1 MIECRGQE
9 QQQGRSELEEHNRIL
24 TDRIG
29 RLVADQKEACE
40 SLKKMES
47 QREELQEQLRKRLEH
62 RLQRLHQGDVLVG
75 ASQRMKQQLVT
86 LHSHPQLQEIRHDE
100 GPWEGRQ

>member
-40 SLKKMES
+40 SLKKIES
-47 QREELQEQLRKRLEH
+47 QREELQEQLELARRSQARRLCP
-62 RLQRLHQGDVLVG
+62 RG
-75 ASQRMKQQLVT
+75 
-86 LHSHPQLQEIRHDE
+86 
-100 GPWEGRQ
+100 